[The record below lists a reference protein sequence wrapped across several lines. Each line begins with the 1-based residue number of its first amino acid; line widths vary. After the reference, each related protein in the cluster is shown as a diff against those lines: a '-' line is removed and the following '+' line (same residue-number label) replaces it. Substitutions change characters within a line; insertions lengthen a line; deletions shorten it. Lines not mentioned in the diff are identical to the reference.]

1 MKTIQFKSTDRKE
14 KEFVDQLKMEISD
27 YFKKHNLSIKGNFWL
42 FLKAIVI
49 LSVYIVPWIMLII
62 FPLNG
67 WIAASL
73 CILIG
78 IGEAGVG
85 MNVMHDAA
93 HGSLSRKKWVNNLF
107 QSSMY
112 ILGSNIF
119 NWKIQHNLFH
129 HTYTNI
135 YGFDPDIGTKL
146 VIRLNDHSKI
156 RRYHKYQYF
165 YSFFLYGLMTLS
177 KIVLDVVQLFQYNKS
192 GLTKQQKA
200 NPRKEMAILL
210 VSKTLYFLVF
220 IGVPLWLSSFLWWE
234 IVIGFIIVHFTAGI
248 IMSTVFQMAHVVE
261 GAKQPLPDENGTIP
275 HEWMVHQLH
284 CTSDFAPKN
293 RILGWYIGGLN
304 YQIEH
309 HLFPNISHI
318 HYRKIAPIVQ
328 TTATKFGIFYNVKP
342 TFVSALSSHINRLK
356 ELGSEEYKKKDTE
369 AIKTPI

>member
-1 MKTIQFKSTDRKE
+1 
-14 KEFVDQLKMEISD
+14 
-27 YFKKHNLSIKGNFWL
+27 
-42 FLKAIVI
+42 
-49 LSVYIVPWIMLII
+49 
-62 FPLNG
+62 
-67 WIAASL
+67 
-73 CILIG
+73 
-78 IGEAGVG
+78 
-85 MNVMHDAA
+85 
-93 HGSLSRKKWVNNLF
+93 
-107 QSSMY
+107 
-112 ILGSNIF
+112 
-119 NWKIQHNLFH
+119 
-129 HTYTNI
+129 
-135 YGFDPDIGTKL
+135 
-146 VIRLNDHSKI
+146 
-156 RRYHKYQYF
+156 
-165 YSFFLYGLMTLS
+165 MTLS

-210 VSKTLYFLVF
+210 ISKTLYFLVF

-261 GAKQPLPDENGTIP
+261 GAQQPLPDASGTIP

-356 ELGSEEYKKKDTE
+356 ELGSEEYKNKDTE

>member
-67 WIAASL
+67 WIAALL

-156 RRYHKYQYF
+156 RSYHKYQYF

-261 GAKQPLPDENGTIP
+261 GAKQPLPDASGTIP

-356 ELGSEEYKKKDTE
+356 ELGSEEYKNKDTE
-369 AIKTPI
+369 AIKTSI

>member
-62 FPLNG
+62 LPLNG
-67 WIAASL
+67 WIAVLL

-156 RRYHKYQYF
+156 RSYHKYQYF

-177 KIVLDVVQLFQYNKS
+177 KIVLDVVQLFQYNIS

-261 GAKQPLPDENGTIP
+261 GAKQPLPDASGTIP

-356 ELGSEEYKKKDTE
+356 ELGSEEYKNKDTE
-369 AIKTPI
+369 AIKTSI